1 MPTPTFNNLN
11 KAKQKR
17 IFQAAV
23 DEFARTDYEHA
34 KLSHIIKQAN
44 IPRGSFYQY
53 FEDKYDLYSYLI
65 NQIGQDKISYMS
77 DTLKNPNKVTF
88 LQWFKEIYK
97 VGIKFALDNPKYVQI
112 SAHLLTKKGEIYDK
126 VMKGNIDIALSMY
139 QSMIKKD
146 QELGI
151 IKKEINTRLLAKLVL
166 DMTLNVS
173 TDSLSSTDGTFNLEE
188 MNKQIDQI
196 ISIFEKG
203 ITKGE

>member
-1 MPTPTFNNLN
+1 MPTSTFNNLN

-17 IFQAAV
+17 IFQAAL
-23 DEFARTDYEHA
+23 DEFARADYEHA

-65 NQIGQDKISYMS
+65 NQIGQDKLSYMS
-77 DTLKNPNKVTF
+77 DTLKNPNNVTF

-97 VGIKFALDNPKYVQI
+97 VGIRFALDNPKYVQI
-112 SAHLLTKKGEIYDK
+112 SAHLLTKKGEIYNK
-126 VMKGNIDIALSMY
+126 VMKGNIDIALDMY

-151 IKKEINTRLLAKLVL
+151 IKKEINARLLAKLVL

-173 TDSLSSTDGTFNLEE
+173 TESLSSTDGTFNLEE